1 MYVEKIKEE
10 LSICYLNAI
19 AAVKGIALEQI
30 KHDDDSTDVILKKVV
45 ILEDNTPFN
54 VQIRVQLKAT
64 SSVSMFSKGQDGLT
78 YKLKVKNY
86 NDLCQRTTAP
96 VILALLVLP
105 EKEEE
110 WIKWSRD
117 ELLLRGKMFWLS
129 LYGKQKSDNTESVS
143 VTIPLSNVLNNETIE
158 MLLARAAMEGHI

>member
-1 MYVEKIKEE
+1 MCVEKVKEE

-30 KHDDDSTDVILKKVV
+30 RHDEDSTDVILKKVV
-45 ILEDNTPFN
+45 FLEDNTPFN

-64 SSVSMFSKGQDGLT
+64 SSGSIFSMGQDSLT

-110 WIKWSRD
+110 WVKWSRE

-129 LYGKQKSDNTESVS
+129 LYGKKESDNAESVS
-143 VTIPLSNVLNNETIE
+143 VTIPLSNLLNYETIE
-158 MLLARAAMEGHI
+158 KLLVRVAKEGHI

>member
-1 MYVEKIKEE
+1 MCVEKVKEE

-30 KHDDDSTDVILKKVV
+30 RHDEDSTDVILKKVV
-45 ILEDNTPFN
+45 FLEDNTPFN

-64 SSVSMFSKGQDGLT
+64 SSGSMFSMGQDVLT

-117 ELLLRGKMFWLS
+117 ELLLRGTMFWLS
-129 LYGKQKSDNTESVS
+129 LYGKQESDNAESVS
-143 VTIPLSNVLNNETIE
+143 VTIPLSNLLNIETIE
-158 MLLARAAMEGHI
+158 ILLERVAREGHI